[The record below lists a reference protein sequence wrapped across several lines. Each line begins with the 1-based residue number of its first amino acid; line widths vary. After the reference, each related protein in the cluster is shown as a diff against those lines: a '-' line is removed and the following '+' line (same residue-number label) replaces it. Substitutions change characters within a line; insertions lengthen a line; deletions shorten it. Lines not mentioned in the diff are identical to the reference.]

1 MIIYI
6 CELRAQMISFTD
18 IAGTG
23 TITVTLQC
31 SFRSTCSNTSVTKYD
46 RYGHALTVSI
56 IAIFSQ
62 SVLYDIISI
71 LLENNCSD
79 RSLELKLLGI
89 YDRQANQPTDGQTGS
104 LGRFPSN
111 NQYFSTARNEL

>member
-31 SFRSTCSNTSVTKYD
+31 SFRSTCSKTSVTKCD

-79 RSLELKLLGI
+79 RSLELYLPAPFQEI
-89 YDRQANQPTDGQTGS
+89 MTDRPTAAYQLTNR
-104 LGRFPSN
+104 L
-111 NQYFSTARNEL
+111 T